1 MRELIW
7 ADYLFN
13 SAIQRRFKKS
23 ILNSYDEFVEI
34 YPETEYTQPMVK
46 YMEPIRD
53 YHVKLQQPMP
63 DNIILIEKANEFK
76 DWEQIIEPYKG
87 ELLYIDMWVTWC
99 GPCKA
104 EFEFKE
110 GLYDYVADKPIK
122 LIYLS
127 SDRDEAEEKW
137 KEMVNFYGLVDI
149 NLRISQDL
157 NWKIWREQFGM
168 SYSSIPRYIIV
179 DQEGRIVVP
188 DAARPSEG
196 QKLYDQLAKY
206 LCDFYKLLL

>member
-1 MRELIW
+1 MKEYAMVSNEWNGEEIDSTLTQTQRSDAYHEKNIANIQDLFDGKMRELIW

-13 SAIQRRFKKS
+13 SAIPEIQKS

-34 YPETEYTQPMVK
+34 YLETEYTQPMVK

-76 DWEQIIEPYKG
+76 DWEQIVEPYKG

-104 EFEFKE
+104 EFEFKRRT
-110 GLYDYVADKPIK
+110 L
-122 LIYLS
+122 
-127 SDRDEAEEKW
+127 
-137 KEMVNFYGLVDI
+137 
-149 NLRISQDL
+149 
-157 NWKIWREQFGM
+157 
-168 SYSSIPRYIIV
+168 
-179 DQEGRIVVP
+179 
-188 DAARPSEG
+188 
-196 QKLYDQLAKY
+196 
-206 LCDFYKLLL
+206 